1 MNKYIKIALIILG
14 IIILMFCEYRYIMT
28 HQQLERGH
36 NGTMYSTVF
45 GITDEYYV
53 EGWQGPQYKLQGINL

>member
-1 MNKYIKIALIILG
+1 MRKSIKIILIILG
-14 IIILMFCEYRYIMT
+14 ILTLMFAEYRFIMS

-45 GITDEYYV
+45 GHTDEYYV
-53 EGWQGPQYKLQGINL
+53 EGWQCEDL